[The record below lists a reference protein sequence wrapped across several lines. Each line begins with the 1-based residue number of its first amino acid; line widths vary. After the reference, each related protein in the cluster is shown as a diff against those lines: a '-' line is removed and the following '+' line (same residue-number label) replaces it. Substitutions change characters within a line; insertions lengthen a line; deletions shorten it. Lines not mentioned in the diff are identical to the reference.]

1 MKIMKQFD
9 QLPKTIKKT
18 IRYIQQDAN
27 HKQLTEIQSL
37 INITIEKRM
46 LVTNDSK

>member
-1 MKIMKQFD
+1 VKQFN
-9 QLPKTIKKT
+9 QLPKTIKKI

-37 INITIEKRM
+37 LNLTIEKRM
-46 LVTNDSK
+46 LVTKDSK